1 MELDIDPIGEPLRD
15 SPEKGAASCEPD
27 AVLHDIGI
35 QLRRGALQHLDNLAF
50 YLGDGLVYARRY
62 LLV

>member
-1 MELDIDPIGEPLRD
+1 MELNVDPLGEPMRD
-15 SPEKGAASCEPD
+15 SPEKGTAPGEPD
-27 AVLHDIGI
+27 AVLHDIGV
-35 QLRRGALQHLDNLAF
+35 QLRWGALQHLDNLAF